1 MHGLMTR
8 AAVAAALLL
17 ASPIAASSPA
27 EPPSGAP
34 RVDLRVTARAI
45 PSELGGSVTFDEAL
59 GLAARAPA
67 VTGAEE
73 AVAEQRRIGESVSSV
88 IANPTLNVQPG
99 AAKDPLDGQWK
110 YMGETTLMQ
119 GWNLSGLPGDRKA
132 AVQAE
137 GDQLLAEARAAA
149 LSHRL
154 GAAQAWME
162 LWAAQQSL
170 ADSLQEAELA
180 REFSDKM
187 ARAAAAAAF
196 TRAEAADAAT
206 YAAEAHVQ
214 SLAAEGEVVDRG
226 YQLAVAMGYE
236 TEKALSAAGPLPSPA
251 APARSDWPAILE
263 AAGKLPA
270 VAAHKLASD
279 ASRARDV
286 EARSSRG
293 WGLGTGV
300 KGTRDYLGTW
310 GAQAVVELSFPI
322 FDRGEREAAP
332 QAAAAARA
340 AGEFREARA
349 VAATEMARSL
359 HEVEHT
365 GEVLEAVEKELVPA
379 AEANAS
385 ARQASMQAGETTVLE
400 VLVARRVWA
409 GARAKRTRAL
419 ASHAWAR
426 VKVFMLL
433 ADMTPGGAK

>member
-1 MHGLMTR
+1 MKRPSAL
-8 AAVAAALLL
+8 AALAALLL
-17 ASPIAASSPA
+17 ATSPA
-27 EPPSGAP
+27 QAAPP
-34 RVDLRVTARAI
+34 VARSI
-45 PSELGGSVTFDEAL
+45 PPEVGGSITFDEAL
-59 GLAARAPA
+59 GLATRAPA
-67 VTGAEE
+67 VAGAESA
-73 AVAEQRRIGESVSSV
+73 AVEQRRVGDSVSSV
-88 IANPTLNVQPG
+88 VANPTLTVQPG

-110 YMGETTLMQ
+110 YMGEATLMQ
-119 GWNLSGLPGDRKA
+119 GWNLSGLPGDRQA
-132 AVQAE
+132 AVRAE
-137 GDQLLAEARAAA
+137 GEQLLAEARAAA

-180 REFSDKM
+180 REFSDRM
-187 ARAAAAAAF
+187 ARAAAAAAY

-206 YAAEAHVQ
+206 YAAEAHVLA
-214 SLAAEGEVVDRG
+214 LAAEGDVVDRG
-226 YQLAVAMGYE
+226 YQLAVNMGYE
-236 TEKALSAAGPLPSPA
+236 SEKALTAAGALPRPPA
-251 APARSDWPAILE
+251 PDRADWPAVL
-263 AAGKLPA
+263 AAASKLPA

-300 KGTRDYLGTW
+300 KTTRDYLGTW
-310 GAQAVVELSFPI
+310 GAQAVLELSFPV

-340 AGEFREARA
+340 EGEFREARA
-349 VAATEMARSL
+349 VAATELARSL

-365 GEVLEAVEKELVPA
+365 GEVLEAIEKELVPA
-379 AEANAS
+379 AEANAK
-385 ARQASMQAGETTVLE
+385 ARQASMLAGETTVLE

-409 GARAKRTRAL
+409 SARAKQTRAL
-419 ASHAWAR
+419 ATHAWAR
-426 VKVFMLL
+426 VKVWMLL

>member
-1 MHGLMTR
+1 MHSLPTR
-8 AAVAAALLL
+8 AAAAALLL
-17 ASPIAASSPA
+17 LASPARGAQALPPEVGAS
-27 EPPSGAP
+27 
-34 RVDLRVTARAI
+34 I
-45 PSELGGSVTFDEAL
+45 TFDEAL
-59 GLAARAPA
+59 GLAAHAPA
-67 VTGAEE
+67 VAGAE
-73 AVAEQRRIGESVSSV
+73 AAAADQRRIGESVSSV

-99 AAKDPLDGQWK
+99 AARDPLDGQWR
-110 YMGETTLMQ
+110 YLGETTLMQ

-132 AVQAE
+132 AVRAE
-137 GDQLLAEARAAA
+137 GDQLRAEARAAA

-154 GAAQAWME
+154 AAAQAWMD

-170 ADSLQEAELA
+170 ADSLQEADLA
-180 REFSDKM
+180 REFSDRM

-214 SLAAEGEVVDRG
+214 ALAAEGEVVDRG
-226 YQLAVAMGYE
+226 YQLAVAMGQQA
-236 TEKALSAAGPLPSPA
+236 EKSLAASGPLPSPPAPGRA
-251 APARSDWPAILE
+251 AWPAILE
-263 AAGKLPA
+263 AAGKLPS
-270 VAAHKLASD
+270 VVAHKLASD

-286 EARSSRG
+286 ENRSSRG

-310 GAQAVVELSFPI
+310 GAQAVVELSFPL

-340 AGEFREARA
+340 EGEYQEARS
-349 VAATEMARSL
+349 VAATELARSL

-365 GEVLEAVEKELVPA
+365 GEVLDAIEKELVPA
-379 AEANAS
+379 AEANAK
-385 ARQASMQAGETTVLE
+385 AREASMRAGETTVLE

-409 GARAKRTRAL
+409 AARARRTRAL
-419 ASHAWAR
+419 ATHAWAQ
-426 VKVFMLL
+426 VKVSMLL

>member
-1 MHGLMTR
+1 MHSLPTK
-8 AAVAAALLL
+8 AAAAALLL
-17 ASPIAASSPA
+17 LAAPARGAQAMPPEVGASI
-27 EPPSGAP
+27 
-34 RVDLRVTARAI
+34 
-45 PSELGGSVTFDEAL
+45 TFDEAL

-67 VTGAEE
+67 VAGAE
-73 AVAEQRRIGESVSSV
+73 AAAADQRRIGDSVSSV
-88 IANPTLNVQPG
+88 ISNPTLNVQPG
-99 AAKDPLDGQWK
+99 AARDPLDDQWK
-110 YMGETTLMQ
+110 YLGETTLMQ
-119 GWNLSGLPGDRKA
+119 GWNLSGFPGDRKA
-132 AVQAE
+132 SIRAE
-137 GDQLLAEARAAA
+137 GDQLRAEARAAA

-154 GAAQAWME
+154 AAAQAWME

-170 ADSLQEAELA
+170 ADSLQEADLA
-180 REFSDKM
+180 REFSAKM
-187 ARAAAAAAF
+187 ARAAAVAAF

-214 SLAAEGEVVDRG
+214 ALAAEGEVVDRG
-226 YQLAVAMGYE
+226 YQLAVAMGQQA
-236 TEKALSAAGPLPSPA
+236 EKSLVASGPLPSPP
-251 APARSDWPAILE
+251 APRRADWPAILE

-310 GAQAVVELSFPI
+310 GAQAVVELSFPL

-340 AGEFREARA
+340 EGEFQESRA
-349 VAATEMARSL
+349 VAATELARSL

-365 GEVLEAVEKELVPA
+365 GEVLDAIEKELVPA

-385 ARQASMQAGETTVLE
+385 AREASMRAGETTVLE

-409 GARAKRTRAL
+409 AARARRTRAL
-419 ASHAWAR
+419 ATHAWAQ
-426 VKVFMLL
+426 VKVSMLL

>member
-1 MHGLMTR
+1 MLPSNPAMRRFATK
-8 AAVAAALLL
+8 AAATALLLL
-17 ASPIAASSPA
+17 ASPARGAQA
-27 EPPSGAP
+27 MPPEVGAP
-34 RVDLRVTARAI
+34 I
-45 PSELGGSVTFDEAL
+45 TFDEAL
-59 GLAARAPA
+59 GLAAQAPA
-67 VTGAEE
+67 VAGAE
-73 AVAEQRRIGESVSSV
+73 AAAANQRRIGDSVSSV

-99 AAKDPLDGQWK
+99 AAKDPLDNQWK
-110 YMGETTLMQ
+110 YLGETTLMQ
-119 GWNLSGLPGDRKA
+119 GWNLSGLPGDRKTSIR
-132 AVQAE
+132 AE

-154 GAAQAWME
+154 AAAQAWLE

-170 ADSLQEAELA
+170 ADALQESELA
-180 REFSDKM
+180 SEFSTKM

-214 SLAAEGEVVDRG
+214 ALAAEGEVVDRG
-226 YQLAVAMGYE
+226 YQLAVAMGQE
-236 TEKALSAAGPLPSPA
+236 AEKALVAAGPLPAPPA
-251 APARSDWPAILE
+251 PRRADWPAILQ

-310 GAQAVVELSFPI
+310 GAQAVVEFSFPI

-332 QAAAAARA
+332 QAAASARA
-340 AGEFREARA
+340 DGEFQEARA
-349 VAATEMARSL
+349 VAATELARSL

-365 GEVLEAVEKELVPA
+365 GEVLEAIEKELVPA
-379 AEANAS
+379 AEANAK
-385 ARQASMQAGETTVLE
+385 ARDASMRAGETTVLE

-409 GARAKRTRAL
+409 AARQKRTRAL
-419 ASHAWAR
+419 ASHAWAG
-426 VKVFMLL
+426 VKVWMLL

>member
-1 MHGLMTR
+1 MHSLPTR
-8 AAVAAALLL
+8 AAAAALLL
-17 ASPIAASSPA
+17 LASPARGAQALPPEVGAS
-27 EPPSGAP
+27 
-34 RVDLRVTARAI
+34 I
-45 PSELGGSVTFDEAL
+45 TFDEAL
-59 GLAARAPA
+59 GLAAHAPA
-67 VTGAEE
+67 VAGAE
-73 AVAEQRRIGESVSSV
+73 AAAADQRRIGESVSSV

-99 AAKDPLDGQWK
+99 AARDPLDGQWR
-110 YMGETTLMQ
+110 YLGETTLMQ

-132 AVQAE
+132 AVRAE
-137 GDQLLAEARAAA
+137 GDQLRAEARAAA

-154 GAAQAWME
+154 AAAQAWMD

-170 ADSLQEAELA
+170 ADSLQEADLA
-180 REFSDKM
+180 REFSDRM

-214 SLAAEGEVVDRG
+214 ALAAEGEVVDRG
-226 YQLAVAMGYE
+226 YQLAVAMGQQA
-236 TEKALSAAGPLPSPA
+236 EKSLAASGPLPSPPAPGRA
-251 APARSDWPAILE
+251 AWPAILE
-263 AAGKLPA
+263 AAGKLPS
-270 VAAHKLASD
+270 VVAHKLASD

-286 EARSSRG
+286 ENRSARG

-310 GAQAVVELSFPI
+310 GAQAVVELSFPL

-340 AGEFREARA
+340 EGEYQEARS
-349 VAATEMARSL
+349 VAATELARSL

-365 GEVLEAVEKELVPA
+365 GEVLDAIEKELVPA
-379 AEANAS
+379 AEANAK
-385 ARQASMQAGETTVLE
+385 AREASMRAGETTVLE

-409 GARAKRTRAL
+409 AARARRTRAL
-419 ASHAWAR
+419 ATHAWAQ
-426 VKVFMLL
+426 VKVSMLL

>member
-1 MHGLMTR
+1 MLPSNPAMRRFATK
-8 AAVAAALLL
+8 AAATALLLL
-17 ASPIAASSPA
+17 ASPARGAQA
-27 EPPSGAP
+27 MPPEVGAP
-34 RVDLRVTARAI
+34 I
-45 PSELGGSVTFDEAL
+45 TFDEAL
-59 GLAARAPA
+59 GLAAQAPA
-67 VTGAEE
+67 VAGAE
-73 AVAEQRRIGESVSSV
+73 AAAANQRRIGDSVSSV
-88 IANPTLNVQPG
+88 IANPSLNVQPG
-99 AAKDPLDGQWK
+99 AAKDPLDNQWK
-110 YMGETTLMQ
+110 YLGETTLMQ
-119 GWNLSGLPGDRKA
+119 GWNLSGLPGDRKTSIR
-132 AVQAE
+132 AE

-154 GAAQAWME
+154 AAAQAWME

-170 ADSLQEAELA
+170 ADSLQEYDLA
-180 REFSDKM
+180 SEFSTKM

-214 SLAAEGEVVDRG
+214 AIAAEGEVVDRG
-226 YQLAVAMGYE
+226 YQLAVAMGQE
-236 TEKALSAAGPLPSPA
+236 SEKALVAAGPLPAPPA
-251 APARSDWPAILE
+251 PRRADWPAILQ
-263 AAGKLPA
+263 AAGKLPS

-310 GAQAVVELSFPI
+310 GAQAVVEFSFPI

-332 QAAAAARA
+332 QAAASARA
-340 AGEFREARA
+340 DGEFQEARA
-349 VAATEMARSL
+349 VAATELARSL

-365 GEVLEAVEKELVPA
+365 GEVLDAIEKELVPA
-379 AEANAS
+379 AEANAK
-385 ARQASMQAGETTVLE
+385 ARDASMRAGETTVLE

-409 GARAKRTRAL
+409 AARQKRTRAL
-419 ASHAWAR
+419 ASHAWAG
-426 VKVFMLL
+426 VKVWMLL

>member
-1 MHGLMTR
+1 MLPSNPAMRRLATK
-8 AAVAAALLL
+8 AAATALLLL
-17 ASPIAASSPA
+17 ASSALAAQTMPPDVGVPI
-27 EPPSGAP
+27 
-34 RVDLRVTARAI
+34 
-45 PSELGGSVTFDEAL
+45 TFDEAL
-59 GLAARAPA
+59 GIAAQAPS
-67 VTGAEE
+67 VTGAE
-73 AVAEQRRIGESVSSV
+73 AAAADQRRIGDSVSSV

-99 AAKDPLDGQWK
+99 AARDPIDNQWK

-132 AVQAE
+132 AVRAE
-137 GDQLLAEARAAA
+137 GEQLLAEARAAA

-154 GAAQAWME
+154 AAAQAWME

-170 ADSLQEAELA
+170 ADALQESELA
-180 REFSDKM
+180 SEFSTKM

-214 SLAAEGEVVDRG
+214 ALAAEGEVVDRG
-226 YQLAVAMGYE
+226 YQLAVAMGQE
-236 TEKALSAAGPLPSPA
+236 AEKALVAAGPLPAPPA
-251 APARSDWPAILE
+251 PRRADWPAILQ

-286 EARSSRG
+286 EARSARG

-310 GAQAVVELSFPI
+310 GAQAVVEFSFPV

-332 QAAAAARA
+332 QAAASARA
-340 AGEFREARA
+340 DGEFKEARA
-349 VAATEMARSL
+349 VAATELARSL

-365 GEVLEAVEKELVPA
+365 GEVLDAIEKELVPA
-379 AEANAS
+379 AEANAK
-385 ARQASMQAGETTVLE
+385 ARDASMRAGETTVLE

-409 GARAKRTRAL
+409 AARQKRTRAL
-419 ASHAWAR
+419 ASHAWAG
-426 VKVFMLL
+426 VKVWMLL

>member
-1 MHGLMTR
+1 MLPSNPAMRRLATK
-8 AAVAAALLL
+8 AAAAALLL
-17 ASPIAASSPA
+17 LAAPA
-27 EPPSGAP
+27 LAAQAMPPEVGAP
-34 RVDLRVTARAI
+34 I
-45 PSELGGSVTFDEAL
+45 TFDEAL
-59 GLAARAPA
+59 GIAAQAPA
-67 VTGAEE
+67 VTGAE
-73 AVAEQRRIGESVSSV
+73 AAAADQRRIGDSVSSV

-99 AAKDPLDGQWK
+99 AARDPIDNQWK

-132 AVQAE
+132 AVRAE
-137 GDQLLAEARAAA
+137 GEQLLAEARAAA

-154 GAAQAWME
+154 AAAQAWME

-170 ADSLQEAELA
+170 ADALQESELA
-180 REFSDKM
+180 SEFSTKM

-214 SLAAEGEVVDRG
+214 ALAAEGEVVDRG
-226 YQLAVAMGYE
+226 YQLAVAMGQE
-236 TEKALSAAGPLPSPA
+236 AEKALVAAGPLPAPPA
-251 APARSDWPAILE
+251 PRRADWPAILQ

-286 EARSSRG
+286 EARSARG

-310 GAQAVVELSFPI
+310 GAQAVVEFSFPV

-332 QAAAAARA
+332 QAAASARA
-340 AGEFREARA
+340 DGEFKEARA
-349 VAATEMARSL
+349 VAATELARSL

-365 GEVLEAVEKELVPA
+365 GEVLDAIEKELVPA
-379 AEANAS
+379 AEANAK
-385 ARQASMQAGETTVLE
+385 ARDASMRAGETTVLE

-409 GARAKRTRAL
+409 AARQKRTRAL
-419 ASHAWAR
+419 ASHAWAG
-426 VKVFMLL
+426 VKVWMLL

>member
-1 MHGLMTR
+1 MRRLATK
-8 AAVAAALLL
+8 AAAAALLL
-17 ASPIAASSPA
+17 LASPAR
-27 EPPSGAP
+27 GAP
-34 RVDLRVTARAI
+34 PAPPRADLQVTAHAMPPEVGAPI
-45 PSELGGSVTFDEAL
+45 TFDEAL
-59 GLAARAPA
+59 GLAAQAPA
-67 VTGAEE
+67 VAGAET
-73 AVAEQRRIGESVSSV
+73 AAADQRRVGDSVSSV

-99 AAKDPLDGQWK
+99 AARDPLDDRWK
-110 YMGETTLMQ
+110 YLGETTLMQ
-119 GWNLSGLPGDRKA
+119 GWNLSGLPGDRRA
-132 AVQAE
+132 SVRAE
-137 GDQLLAEARAAA
+137 GEQLLAEARAAA

-154 GAAQAWME
+154 AAAQAWME

-170 ADSLQEAELA
+170 ADSLQEYELA
-180 REFSDKM
+180 REFSAKM

-214 SLAAEGEVVDRG
+214 AIAAEGEVVDRG
-226 YQLAVAMGYE
+226 YQLAVAMGQQAE
-236 TEKALSAAGPLPSPA
+236 RSLVASGPLPSPP
-251 APARSDWPAILE
+251 APGRADWPAILQ

-310 GAQAVVELSFPI
+310 GAQAVVELSFPL

-340 AGEFREARA
+340 EGEFQEARS
-349 VAATEMARSL
+349 VAATELARSL
-359 HEVEHT
+359 HEVEHS
-365 GEVLEAVEKELVPA
+365 GEVLDAIEKELVPA
-379 AEANAS
+379 AEANAR
-385 ARQASMQAGETTVLE
+385 ARQVSMQAGETTVLE

-409 GARAKRTRAL
+409 AARARRTRAL
-419 ASHAWAR
+419 ASHAWAG
-426 VKVFMLL
+426 VKVWMLL

>member
-1 MHGLMTR
+1 M
-8 AAVAAALLL
+8 
-17 ASPIAASSPA
+17 
-27 EPPSGAP
+27 PPEVGAP
-34 RVDLRVTARAI
+34 I
-45 PSELGGSVTFDEAL
+45 TFDEAL
-59 GLAARAPA
+59 GLAAQAPA
-67 VTGAEE
+67 VAGAE
-73 AVAEQRRIGESVSSV
+73 AAAANQRRIGDSVSSV
-88 IANPTLNVQPG
+88 IANPSLNVQPG
-99 AAKDPLDGQWK
+99 AAKDPLDNQWK
-110 YMGETTLMQ
+110 YLGETTLMQ
-119 GWNLSGLPGDRKA
+119 GWNLSGLPGDRKTSIR
-132 AVQAE
+132 AE

-154 GAAQAWME
+154 AAAQAWME

-170 ADSLQEAELA
+170 ADSLQEYDLA
-180 REFSDKM
+180 SEFSTKM

-214 SLAAEGEVVDRG
+214 AIAAEGEVVDRG
-226 YQLAVAMGYE
+226 YQLAVAMGQE
-236 TEKALSAAGPLPSPA
+236 SEKALVAAGPLPAPPA
-251 APARSDWPAILE
+251 PRRADWPAILQ
-263 AAGKLPA
+263 AAGKLPS

-310 GAQAVVELSFPI
+310 GAQAVVEFSFPI

-332 QAAAAARA
+332 QAAASARA
-340 AGEFREARA
+340 DGEFQEARA
-349 VAATEMARSL
+349 VAATELARSL

-365 GEVLEAVEKELVPA
+365 GEVLEAIEKELVPA
-379 AEANAS
+379 AEANAK
-385 ARQASMQAGETTVLE
+385 ARDASMRAGETTVLE

-409 GARAKRTRAL
+409 AARQKRTRAL
-419 ASHAWAR
+419 ASHAWAG
-426 VKVFMLL
+426 VKVWMLL

>member
-1 MHGLMTR
+1 MHGLLNK
-8 AAVAAALLL
+8 AAAAALLL
-17 ASPIAASSPA
+17 LASPAR
-27 EPPSGAP
+27 GAP
-34 RVDLRVTARAI
+34 AMPPEVGAPI
-45 PSELGGSVTFDEAL
+45 TFDEAL
-59 GLAARAPA
+59 GLAALAPA
-67 VTGAEE
+67 VAGAET
-73 AVAEQRRIGESVSSV
+73 AAADQRRVGDSVSSV

-99 AAKDPLDGQWK
+99 AARDPLDNQWK
-110 YMGETTLMQ
+110 YLGETTLMQ
-119 GWNLSGLPGDRKA
+119 GWNLSGLPGDRRA
-132 AVQAE
+132 SVRAE
-137 GDQLLAEARAAA
+137 GEQLLAEARAAA

-154 GAAQAWME
+154 AAAQAWME

-170 ADSLQEAELA
+170 ADSLQEYELA
-180 REFSDKM
+180 REFSTKM

-214 SLAAEGEVVDRG
+214 AIAAEGEVVDRG
-226 YQLAVAMGYE
+226 YQLAVAMGQQAE
-236 TEKALSAAGPLPSPA
+236 RSLVASGPLPSPP
-251 APARSDWPAILE
+251 APRRADWPAILQ

-310 GAQAVVELSFPI
+310 GAQAVVELSFPL

-340 AGEFREARA
+340 EGEFQEARA
-349 VAATEMARSL
+349 VAATELARSL

-365 GEVLEAVEKELVPA
+365 GEVLDAIEGELVPA

-385 ARQASMQAGETTVLE
+385 AREASMRAGETTVLE

-409 GARAKRTRAL
+409 AARQKRTRAL
-419 ASHAWAR
+419 ATHAWAR
-426 VKVFMLL
+426 VKVWMLL

>member
-1 MHGLMTR
+1 MRRFATK
-8 AAVAAALLL
+8 AAATALLLL
-17 ASPIAASSPA
+17 ASPARGAQA
-27 EPPSGAP
+27 MPPEVGAP
-34 RVDLRVTARAI
+34 I
-45 PSELGGSVTFDEAL
+45 TFDEAL
-59 GLAARAPA
+59 GLAAQAPA
-67 VTGAEE
+67 VAGAE
-73 AVAEQRRIGESVSSV
+73 AAAANQRRIGDSVSSV

-99 AAKDPLDGQWK
+99 AAKDPLDNQWK
-110 YMGETTLMQ
+110 YLGETTLMQ
-119 GWNLSGLPGDRKA
+119 GWNLSGLPGDRKTSIR
-132 AVQAE
+132 AE

-154 GAAQAWME
+154 AAAQAWME

-170 ADSLQEAELA
+170 ADSLQEYDLA
-180 REFSDKM
+180 SEFSTKM

-214 SLAAEGEVVDRG
+214 AIAAEGEVVDRG
-226 YQLAVAMGYE
+226 YQLAVAMGQE
-236 TEKALSAAGPLPSPA
+236 SEKALVAAGPLPAPPA
-251 APARSDWPAILE
+251 PRRADWPAILQ
-263 AAGKLPA
+263 AAGKLPS

-310 GAQAVVELSFPI
+310 GAQAVVEFSFPI

-332 QAAAAARA
+332 QAAASARA
-340 AGEFREARA
+340 DGEFQEARA
-349 VAATEMARSL
+349 VAATELARSL

-365 GEVLEAVEKELVPA
+365 GEVLEAIEKELVPA
-379 AEANAS
+379 AEANAK
-385 ARQASMQAGETTVLE
+385 ARDASMRAGETTVLE

-409 GARAKRTRAL
+409 AARQKRTRAL
-419 ASHAWAR
+419 ASHAWAG
-426 VKVFMLL
+426 VKVWMLL

>member
-1 MHGLMTR
+1 MHSLPTR
-8 AAVAAALLL
+8 AAAAALLL
-17 ASPIAASSPA
+17 LASPARGAQALPPEVGAS
-27 EPPSGAP
+27 
-34 RVDLRVTARAI
+34 I
-45 PSELGGSVTFDEAL
+45 TFDEAL
-59 GLAARAPA
+59 GLAAHAPA
-67 VTGAEE
+67 VAGAE
-73 AVAEQRRIGESVSSV
+73 AAAADQRRIGESVSSV

-99 AAKDPLDGQWK
+99 AARDPLDGQWR
-110 YMGETTLMQ
+110 YLGETTLMQ

-132 AVQAE
+132 AVRAE
-137 GDQLLAEARAAA
+137 GDQLRAEARAAA

-154 GAAQAWME
+154 AAAQAWMD

-170 ADSLQEAELA
+170 ADSLQEADLA
-180 REFSDKM
+180 REFSDRM

-214 SLAAEGEVVDRG
+214 ALAAEGEVVDRG
-226 YQLAVAMGYE
+226 YQLAVAMGQQA
-236 TEKALSAAGPLPSPA
+236 EKSLVASGPLPSPPAPGRA
-251 APARSDWPAILE
+251 AWPAILE
-263 AAGKLPA
+263 AAGKLPS
-270 VAAHKLASD
+270 VVAHKLASD

-286 EARSSRG
+286 ENRSSRG

-310 GAQAVVELSFPI
+310 GAQAVVELSFPL

-340 AGEFREARA
+340 EGEYQEARS
-349 VAATEMARSL
+349 VAATELARSL

-365 GEVLEAVEKELVPA
+365 GEVLDAIEKELVPA
-379 AEANAS
+379 AEANAK
-385 ARQASMQAGETTVLE
+385 AREASMRAGETTVLE

-409 GARAKRTRAL
+409 AARARRTRAL
-419 ASHAWAR
+419 ATHAWAQ
-426 VKVFMLL
+426 VKVSMLL

>member
-1 MHGLMTR
+1 MLPSNPAMRRLATK
-8 AAVAAALLL
+8 AAATALLLL
-17 ASPIAASSPA
+17 ASPARGAQA
-27 EPPSGAP
+27 MPPEVGAP
-34 RVDLRVTARAI
+34 I
-45 PSELGGSVTFDEAL
+45 TFDEAL
-59 GLAARAPA
+59 GLAAQAPA
-67 VTGAEE
+67 VAGAE
-73 AVAEQRRIGESVSSV
+73 AAAANQRRIGDSVSSV

-99 AAKDPLDGQWK
+99 AAKDPLDNQWK
-110 YMGETTLMQ
+110 YLGETTLMQ
-119 GWNLSGLPGDRKA
+119 GWNLSGLPGDRKTSIR
-132 AVQAE
+132 AE

-154 GAAQAWME
+154 AAAQAWME

-170 ADSLQEAELA
+170 ADSLQEYDLA
-180 REFSDKM
+180 SEFSTKM

-214 SLAAEGEVVDRG
+214 ALAAEGEVVDRG
-226 YQLAVAMGYE
+226 YQLAVAMGQE
-236 TEKALSAAGPLPSPA
+236 AEKALVAAGPLPAPPA
-251 APARSDWPAILE
+251 PRRADWPAILQ

-310 GAQAVVELSFPI
+310 GAQAVVEFSFPI

-332 QAAAAARA
+332 QAAASARA
-340 AGEFREARA
+340 DGEFQEARA
-349 VAATEMARSL
+349 VAATELARSL

-365 GEVLEAVEKELVPA
+365 GEVLDAIEKELVPA
-379 AEANAS
+379 AEANAK
-385 ARQASMQAGETTVLE
+385 ARDASMRAGETTVLE

-409 GARAKRTRAL
+409 AARQKRTRAL
-419 ASHAWAR
+419 ASHAWAG
-426 VKVFMLL
+426 VKVWMLL

>member
-1 MHGLMTR
+1 MLPSNPAMRRLATK
-8 AAVAAALLL
+8 AAAAALLL
-17 ASPIAASSPA
+17 LAAPA
-27 EPPSGAP
+27 RGAHAMPPEVGAP
-34 RVDLRVTARAI
+34 I
-45 PSELGGSVTFDEAL
+45 TFDEAL
-59 GLAARAPA
+59 GLAAQAPA
-67 VTGAEE
+67 VAGAE
-73 AVAEQRRIGESVSSV
+73 AAAANQRRIGDSVSSV

-99 AAKDPLDGQWK
+99 AAKDPLDNQWK
-110 YMGETTLMQ
+110 YLGETTLMQ
-119 GWNLSGLPGDRKA
+119 GWNLSGLPGDRKTSIR
-132 AVQAE
+132 AE

-154 GAAQAWME
+154 AAAQAWME

-170 ADSLQEAELA
+170 ADSLQEYDLA
-180 REFSDKM
+180 SEFSTKM

-206 YAAEAHVQ
+206 YAAE
-214 SLAAEGEVVDRG
+214 GEVVDRG
-226 YQLAVAMGYE
+226 YQLAVAMGQE
-236 TEKALSAAGPLPSPA
+236 AEKALVAAGPLPAPPA
-251 APARSDWPAILE
+251 PRRADWPAILQ

-310 GAQAVVELSFPI
+310 GAQAVVEFSFPI

-332 QAAAAARA
+332 QAAASARA
-340 AGEFREARA
+340 DGEFQEARA
-349 VAATEMARSL
+349 VAATELARSL

-365 GEVLEAVEKELVPA
+365 GEVLEAIEKELVPA
-379 AEANAS
+379 AEANAK
-385 ARQASMQAGETTVLE
+385 ARDASMRAGETTVLE

-409 GARAKRTRAL
+409 AARQKRTRAL
-419 ASHAWAR
+419 ASHAWAG
-426 VKVFMLL
+426 VKVWMLL